1 MQGRKLRQSVEKHF
15 LLLLANA
22 IVQMLRHGDRAH
34 RVFDGFGRL
43 KFLFGNDDLGQ
54 VTVGPFRRISGP
66 VSNNDVRT
74 LSFGESLSL
83 GAFGEVFFLD
93 GACFS
98 SSEGC
103 DLDNSG
109 RVE

>member
-1 MQGRKLRQSVEKHF
+1 MEGRKLGQSVEKY
-15 LLLLANA
+15 LLLLLSNTV
-22 IVQMLRHGDRAH
+22 VQILGHGDRAH
-34 RVFDGFGRL
+34 RVIEDLGRL
-43 KFLFGNDDLGQ
+43 QVLLGDDNFRE
-54 VTVGPFRRISGP
+54 VTVGPFGL
-66 VSNNDVRT
+66 VSRSVPNDNVWT
-74 LSFGESLSL
+74 LSFGKSLSL

-93 GACFS
+93 NACPS